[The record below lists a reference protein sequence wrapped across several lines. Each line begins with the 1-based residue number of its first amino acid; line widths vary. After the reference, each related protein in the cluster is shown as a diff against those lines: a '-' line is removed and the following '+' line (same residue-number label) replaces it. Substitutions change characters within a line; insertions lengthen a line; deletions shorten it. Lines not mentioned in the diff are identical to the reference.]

1 MHIPSKMSIYVG
13 YSNKTKCMYFLIKDE
28 KCYFQLSNTD
38 WISLQKKMKTVI
50 LECFWKNIII
60 LMKILKFILIT
71 VSVEIGFDK
80 NIIMKNV

>member
-1 MHIPSKMSIYVG
+1 MYIPSKMSMYVG

-60 LMKILKFILIT
+60 LMKTLKFILIT
-71 VSVEIGFDK
+71 VSVETDFDK
-80 NIIMKNV
+80 NIRMKNV

>member
-1 MHIPSKMSIYVG
+1 MKNVI
-13 YSNKTKCMYFLIKDE
+13 SNWVTLIE
-28 KCYFQLSNTD
+28 LVY
-38 WISLQKKMKTVI
+38 KKKIKTVI

-71 VSVEIGFDK
+71 VSVEIDFDK